1 MISKPNEMKYC
12 NKVIKGRS
20 KYNDLQNKK
29 CHLPEGH
36 EGKCE
41 EFPFLNHLRK
51 DFKRVADKIKR
62 DATMT
67 TGAIWKSEDAGPNRI
82 LRWVMLES
90 DETLKEYGINMGNL
104 KDGVVAK
111 LREKA
116 ADYNACIQVAIQL
129 TYLVY
134 QMEAAPKCPPDI
146 KSYLENHLGT
156 MHQTTV
162 CAICLDKLSFNLF
175 HSAKRG
181 KANLETCHLNPR
193 IHDANNVG
201 FAHRECNIA
210 QGNKSLV
217 EFYEWIEGILIRA
230 GKIQDTASS

>member
-1 MISKPNEMKYC
+1 MKYC
-12 NKVIKGRS
+12 NKVIEGGS
-20 KYNDLQNKK
+20 KYKDLQNKK
-29 CHLPEGH
+29 CHLLKGH

-51 DFKRVADKIKR
+51 DFKRIADKIKR

-67 TGAIWKSEDAGPNRI
+67 TGAAWKSEDAGPNRI

-90 DETLKEYGINMGNL
+90 DEILKTYGINMDNL

-116 ADYNACIQVAIQL
+116 ADYDACIQVAVKL
-129 TYLVY
+129 TWLVY
-134 QMEAAPKCPPDI
+134 QMGGAPECPQVT
-146 KSYLENHLGT
+146 KSYLENHCGT
-156 MHQTTV
+156 MNQPTV
-162 CAICLDKLSFNLF
+162 CAICLDKLSFELF
-175 HSAKRG
+175 HTAKRG

-210 QGNKSLV
+210 QGNKSLD
-217 EFYEWIEGILIRA
+217 EFYEWIYQILIRA
-230 GKIQDTASS
+230 GKI